1 MLVLN
6 AKARGKSVDVRLDAP
21 PDVPPVNG
29 FGGELNQVWVNLID
43 NAIDAVDKAGHIK
56 VVVRHDDGW
65 VTVGVVDDGCGIA
78 SDHLP
83 RVFNP
88 FFTTKPVG
96 QGTGLG
102 LDISRRI
109 VQRHGDI
116 AGFPDGTVED
126 VIDVLAAA
134 TMASVPFAFL
144 FGLLRSRLSRA
155 DAVSELVARLGEVDR
170 RQGMTK
176 QEPLPPTFKNSIG
189 MEFVLVP
196 KGKSWLGGGK
206 DKLGDKE
213 VEIPADFYLGKYEVT
228 QEEWEKV
235 MGENPSHFSRTGD
248 GKDAV
253 KDIPDADLKRFPV
266 ENVSWDN
273 ARCSWRS

>member
-83 RVFNP
+83 RVFDP

-109 VQRHGDI
+109 VQRHEGDI
-116 AGFPDGTVED
+116 
-126 VIDVLAAA
+126 
-134 TMASVPFAFL
+134 
-144 FGLLRSRLSRA
+144 
-155 DAVSELVARLGEVDR
+155 
-170 RQGMTK
+170 
-176 QEPLPPTFKNSIG
+176 
-189 MEFVLVP
+189 
-196 KGKSWLGGGK
+196 
-206 DKLGDKE
+206 E
-213 VEIPADFYLGKYEVT
+213 VESRPGRTEFCVRLPMKGPSVEAPAAP
-228 QEEWEKV
+228 
-235 MGENPSHFSRTGD
+235 NPS
-248 GKDAV
+248 
-253 KDIPDADLKRFPV
+253 
-266 ENVSWDN
+266 
-273 ARCSWRS
+273 